1 MYEERKSLGF
11 YPFYSLFAI
20 SCQKHG
26 VTLYQNQNNLHMI
39 EEFVKW
45 MATLPEW
52 ERDQKLEI
60 LLNLFAPSP
69 AHEDFQRLKGAL
81 KRKEKMVKQLE
92 AENARLIEKLKKLS
106 KN

>member
-1 MYEERKSLGF
+1 MS
-11 YPFYSLFAI
+11 
-20 SCQKHG
+20 
-26 VTLYQNQNNLHMI
+26 QNQYNIHML

-45 MATLPEW
+45 MASLSDW
-52 ERDQKLEI
+52 ERDQKMEI

-81 KRKEKMVKQLE
+81 KRKGKRVKQLE
-92 AENARLIEKLKKLS
+92 AENSRLIEKLKKLS